1 MGELAS
7 AQMLDS
13 LWTHRV
19 DLDKLRRGLSL
30 CSLITSP
37 EKVGRRS
44 GKRTAPATL
53 TALES
58 GTQRACIT
66 NVRWFLAT
74 VRQL

>member
-30 CSLITSP
+30 CSLHSISR
-37 EKVGRRS
+37 EGGREIR
-44 GKRTAPATL
+44 GTAPATL
-53 TALES
+53 TAL
-58 GTQRACIT
+58 G
-66 NVRWFLAT
+66 LAHSAPA
-74 VRQL
+74 